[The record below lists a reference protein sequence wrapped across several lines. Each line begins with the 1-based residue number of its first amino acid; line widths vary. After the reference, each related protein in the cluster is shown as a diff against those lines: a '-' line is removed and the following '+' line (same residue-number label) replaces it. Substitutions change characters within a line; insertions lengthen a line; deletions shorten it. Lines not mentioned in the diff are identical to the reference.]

1 MISKV
6 YINEMNEIHASEEL
20 IQKTIKCIKDVKKF
34 EKNRKIKKV
43 IAGATAALTLS
54 IGSVAAYIAITGNT
68 EILQKIGIKL
78 SQNYEQNEQIIT
90 AENSNQNK
98 FFAKG
103 FEATLKSAS
112 MDNASIVMEIDLKLN
127 DDVSIEKPDLKVKK
141 LSIYKPSVDRT
152 FANFELTESSSV
164 QKMEDGTY
172 KLFKYIAIKDP
183 SLASNNFFKD
193 IFYQDSSINCTVI
206 FSGIVDENGNEIISA
221 ENLNDECNFYF
232 ELTNPGNLDSTDNIV
247 KANQCINYKNVEI
260 SVDSI
265 QKSNFGNI
273 ITINA
278 VEKNIDINKINDIQ
292 KIDFIVKDSEGN
304 SINIVSRTQNVGLGN
319 YSKGTYQDVYL
330 EDIQLI
336 VDDYSD
342 VMDYTIE
349 IIESSNLIITTN
361 ELIKINNE
369 CVKGL
374 SDGTCVYTTDG
385 QVYPRAFVDESDY
398 YMDDWGV
405 YICNKSSN
413 EIIEEKNKL
422 K

>member
-1 MISKV
+1 MRSKT
-6 YINEMNEIHASEEL
+6 YINEMNDIHASEEL
-20 IQKTIKCIKDVKKF
+20 IQKTIKGIKEVQKF

-54 IGSVAAYIAITGNT
+54 IGTVAAYVAITGNT

-78 SQNYEQNEQIIT
+78 SQNYEPNEQIIT
-90 AENSNQNK
+90 NENDNQNK
-98 FFAKG
+98 ISTKG

-112 MDNASIVMEIDLKLN
+112 IDNASIVMEIDLKLN
-127 DDVSIEKPDLKVKK
+127 DNVSAEKPDLKVKS
-141 LSIYKPSVDRT
+141 LSIYKQSIDTT
-152 FANFELTESSSV
+152 FSDLELTEKSSV

-172 KLFKYIAIKDP
+172 KLFKYIAVKDP
-183 SLASNNFFKD
+183 NLASNNFFED
-193 IFYQDSSINCTVI
+193 MFCQDSSINCILT
-206 FSGIVDENGNEIISA
+206 FYGIVDENGNEIISA
-221 ENLNDECNFYF
+221 EESNDEYKFHF
-232 ELTNPGNLDSTDNIV
+232 ELKNPGNLDSTDNIV

-260 SVDSI
+260 TVDSI

-278 VEKNIDINKINDIQ
+278 VEKNIDISKESDIQ

-304 SINIVSRTQNVGLGN
+304 SINIVSRTQNVGLNN
-319 YSKGTYQDVYL
+319 YFKGKYHDVYL

-369 CVKGL
+369 CIKGL
-374 SDGTCVYTTDG
+374 TDGTCVYTTDG
-385 QVYPRAFVDESDY
+385 MTYPRKFVDESDY

-405 YICNKSSN
+405 YICDKSSD
-413 EIIEEKNKL
+413 EIIEEINKS